1 MFCSG
6 CGSSV
11 ENDHN
16 YCACCGQPLSSQK
29 GPTERELVE
38 LYFFSGYQYEVIID
52 FLGKYHD
59 IHMSLSTLKRRLRE
73 FGLKRYNQYQNS
85 LHVRNVI
92 MTELDG
98 AGCTLRYR
106 SMWHTLRIRHGI
118 VIPRQEVQTLM
129 RELDPEGC
137 EVRRRRRL
145 RRREYTTPGPSFAW
159 HVGGY
164 DKLKDF
170 GFPIHGCI
178 DGFSRKILWLFV
190 SRTDNDPR
198 VTAAFYLDCV
208 REQGGS
214 PVILIT
220 DPGSENPVMATMQ
233 SILRS
238 DGTDEYSGENSHRFV
253 ESKRNQRIEAW
264 WSFYR
269 RNRSTWWINFFKDL
283 ADTEMNTKKNAYGFV
298 FPSSFRK
305 ICN

>member
-1 MFCSG
+1 
-6 CGSSV
+6 
-11 ENDHN
+11 
-16 YCACCGQPLSSQK
+16 
-29 GPTERELVE
+29 
-38 LYFFSGYQYEVIID
+38 
-52 FLGKYHD
+52 
-59 IHMSLSTLKRRLRE
+59 MSLSTLKRRLRE

-85 LHVRNVI
+85 LHVRN
-92 MTELDG
+92 G
-98 AGCTLRYR
+98 AGCMWGYR
-106 SMWHTLRIRHGI
+106 SMWHTLRIHHDI

-145 RRREYTTPGPSFAW
+145 RRREYTTPDPNFAW
-159 HVGGY
+159 HVDGY

-190 SRTDNDPR
+190 SRTNNDPR

-214 PVILIT
+214 PVILIA

-238 DGTDEYSGENSHRFV
+238 EV
-253 ESKRNQRIEAW
+253 SK
-264 WSFYR
+264 
-269 RNRSTWWINFFKDL
+269 
-283 ADTEMNTKKNAYGFV
+283 
-298 FPSSFRK
+298 
-305 ICN
+305 